1 MASNADTVAAV
12 FPHAA
17 LAAAATLLK
26 AEENTFGEHHLAFQR
41 RLDGLNQVFREV
53 KRSEPPPLVLAEE
66 LAAADLI
73 ALGKALPTS
82 GNKPAVLAHAI
93 KTIAALSTVAEISGR
108 VANLTKDIGKQIG
121 GGETDRADT
130 FTADAAGGMVIKQA
144 PPTFLEVSHFYE
156 TPAHAREKGAPEH
169 HIQEWCRKS
178 NTPYIAPTEG
188 DNKRPKLAS
197 ARV

>member
-1 MASNADTVAAV
+1 MASDADHVSSI

-26 AEENTFGEHHLAFQR
+26 AEEAMFGEHHLAFQR
-41 RLDGLNQVFREV
+41 RLDALNQVFRETQNTANPRTV
-53 KRSEPPPLVLAEE
+53 TTVEE

-108 VANLTKDIGKQIG
+108 VAGLTKEIGKQIG
-121 GGETDRADT
+121 GEN
-130 FTADAAGGMVIKQA
+130 FTAVGVAGQHRFRNVSNFDNPGEARTAGIGEEQIK
-144 PPTFLEVSHFYE
+144 
-156 TPAHAREKGAPEH
+156 
-169 HIQEWCRKS
+169 IWCEES
-178 NTPYIAPTEG
+178 GTAYIAPANSAADG
-188 DNKRPKLAS
+188 DNKRPRLAK
-197 ARV
+197 V